1 MHLMR
6 CLAFIEASVSLTF
19 VAEHIRGTE
28 NVVAD
33 ALSRDKL
40 DMARSLMQGP
50 TEEAEEIPE
59 DLIELLMKEYPSWSE
74 QEWSRLRSTCSDKV

>member
-6 CLAFIEASVSLTF
+6 CLAFIEATIPLTI

-33 ALSRDKL
+33 ALSRNKL
-40 DMARSLMQGP
+40 DMAHFLMQGSE
-50 TEEAEEIPE
+50 TEPMDVPK
-59 DLIELLMKEYPSWSE
+59 DLIELRTKEE
-74 QEWSRLRSTCSDKV
+74 R

>member
-6 CLAFIEASVSLTF
+6 CLAFIEASVPLTI
-19 VAEHIRGTE
+19 VAEHIKGTE

-33 ALSRDKL
+33 ALSRDRL
-40 DMARSLMQGP
+40 ELACSLMQGP

-59 DLIELLMKEYPSWSE
+59 DLIELLTKESRSWSE
-74 QEWSRLRSTCSDKV
+74 QEWSRLRSICSDRA